1 MERYGGVRMQI
12 LLVEDNK
19 SISKALKYNLEQH
32 NYRVLIAENLKE
44 AKQLLETQPLLGV
57 PELQKTKKL
66 QKAQR
71 IDLIILDI
79 TLPDGNGFDFYNE
92 IKEKYG
98 ISTIFLTAKDEE
110 NDVVRGLEL
119 GAEDYVTKP
128 FSTRELLARI
138 NKILLRSKKKNRVT
152 IQDITCDLDKMC
164 ISKQGEEINFSSL
177 ELKILMLLFT
187 NLNKVITRE
196 YIIEKIWD
204 WTGND
209 VYDNTV
215 TVYMKRIRQKLGSPI
230 ITTVKGVGYRID
242 EE

>member
-1 MERYGGVRMQI
+1 MQI

-19 SISKALKYNLEQH
+19 SITKALKYNLEQ
-32 NYRVLIAENLKE
+32 NKYKVLSAGNIAE
-44 AKQLLETQPLLGV
+44 AKVLL
-57 PELQKTKKL
+57 KTKK
-66 QKAQR
+66 

-79 TLPDGNGFDFYNE
+79 TLPDGNGFDLYKE
-92 IKEKYG
+92 IKKVG
-98 ISTIFLTAKDEE
+98 ISTIFLTAKDDE
-110 NDVVRGLEL
+110 NDVVKGLEL

-138 NKILLRSKKKNRVT
+138 NKIILRNKKKNIVT
-152 IQDITCDLDKMC
+152 VQDITCDLDKMC
-164 ISKQGEEINFSSL
+164 VYKGEKELTFSSL

-215 TVYMKRIRQKLGSPI
+215 TVYMKRIRQKLSSPI

>member
-1 MERYGGVRMQI
+1 MERYGGGRMQI

-32 NYRVLIAENLKE
+32 NYKVLIAENMKK
-44 AKQLLETQPLLGV
+44 AKQLLEVQ
-57 PELQKTKKL
+57 KL
-66 QKAQR
+66 QEVQR
-71 IDLIILDI
+71 IDLIILDV
-79 TLPDGNGFDFYNE
+79 TLPDGNGFDFYKE

-230 ITTVKGVGYRID
+230 ITTVKGMGYRID

>member
-1 MERYGGVRMQI
+1 MQI

-19 SISKALKYNLEQH
+19 SITKALKYNLEQ
-32 NYRVLIAENLKE
+32 NKYIVISAENVAQAL
-44 AKQLLETQPLLGV
+44 QLLEK
-57 PELQKTKKL
+57 EK
-66 QKAQR
+66 
-71 IDLIILDI
+71 IDLIILDV
-79 TLPDGNGFDFYNE
+79 TLPDGNGFDLYKIIHKKYN
-92 IKEKYG
+92 
-98 ISTIFLTAKDEE
+98 ISTIFLTAKDDE
-110 NDVVRGLEL
+110 NDIVKGLEL

-138 NKILLRSKKKNRVT
+138 NKIMLRNKKKNIVK
-152 IQDITCDLDKMC
+152 IKDITCDLDKMC
-164 ISKQGEEINFSSL
+164 VYKNNKELIFSSL

-187 NLNKVITRE
+187 NINKAISRE

-215 TVYMKRIRQKLGSPI
+215 TVYMKRIRQKLGTPI

>member
-1 MERYGGVRMQI
+1 MQI

-19 SISKALKYNLEQH
+19 SITKALKYNLEQ
-32 NYRVLIAENLKE
+32 NKYIVISAENVAQAL
-44 AKQLLETQPLLGV
+44 QLLEK
-57 PELQKTKKL
+57 EK
-66 QKAQR
+66 
-71 IDLIILDI
+71 IDLIILDV
-79 TLPDGNGFDFYNE
+79 TLPDGNGFDLYKIIHKKYN
-92 IKEKYG
+92 
-98 ISTIFLTAKDEE
+98 ISTIFLTAKDDE
-110 NDVVRGLEL
+110 NDIVKGLEL

-138 NKILLRSKKKNRVT
+138 NKIMLRNKKKN
-152 IQDITCDLDKMC
+152 IIKIKDITCDLDKMC
-164 ISKQGEEINFSSL
+164 VYKNNKELIFSSL

-187 NLNKVITRE
+187 NLNKAISRE

-215 TVYMKRIRQKLGSPI
+215 TVYMKRMRQKLGTPI

>member
-1 MERYGGVRMQI
+1 MKI

-19 SISKALKYNLEQH
+19 TISKALKYTLEQ
-32 NYRVLIAENLKE
+32 NKYEVVSAENVLEALNLLKKE
-44 AKQLLETQPLLGV
+44 KV
-57 PELQKTKKL
+57 
-66 QKAQR
+66 
-71 IDLIILDI
+71 DLIILDI
-79 TLPDGNGFDFYNE
+79 TLPDGDGFELYKI
-92 IKEKYG
+92 IKEKYN

-110 NDVVRGLEL
+110 NDIVKGLEL

-128 FSTRELLARI
+128 FSTRELLTRI
-138 NKILLRSKKKNRVT
+138 NKILMRNKKKNIIN

-164 ISKQGEEINFSSL
+164 IYKNNEEITFSSL
-177 ELKILMLLFT
+177 ELKILMLLFN

-215 TVYMKRIRQKLGSPI
+215 TVYMKRIRQKLGSDI

-242 EE
+242 EK

>member
-1 MERYGGVRMQI
+1 MKI

-19 SISKALKYNLEQH
+19 TITKALIYNLEQ
-32 NYRVLIAENLKE
+32 NKYKVLSAEKVSEAQNILKKE
-44 AKQLLETQPLLGV
+44 K
-57 PELQKTKKL
+57 
-66 QKAQR
+66 

-79 TLPDGNGFDFYNE
+79 TLPDGNGFDLYQT
-92 IKEKYG
+92 IKEKYN
-98 ISTIFLTAKDEE
+98 ISTIFLTAKDDE
-110 NDVVRGLEL
+110 NDIVKGLEL

-138 NKILLRSKKKNRVT
+138 NKILLRNRKKN
-152 IQDITCDLDKMC
+152 IIKIKDITCDIDKMC
-164 ISKQGEEINFSSL
+164 IYKNNKEIPFSSL

-215 TVYMKRIRQKLGSPI
+215 TVYMKRIRQKLGADI

-242 EE
+242 EK

>member
-1 MERYGGVRMQI
+1 MQI

-19 SISKALKYNLEQH
+19 SITKALTYNLEQ
-32 NYRVLIAENLKE
+32 NKYKVLSAETVAE
-44 AKQLLETQPLLGV
+44 AKELL
-57 PELQKTKKL
+57 KTEK
-66 QKAQR
+66 

-79 TLPDGNGFDFYNE
+79 TLPDGNGFDLYKE
-92 IKEKYG
+92 IKKVG
-98 ISTIFLTAKDEE
+98 ISTIFLTARDDE
-110 NDVVRGLEL
+110 NDIVEGLEL

-138 NKILLRSKKKNRVT
+138 NKILLRNKKKNIVK

-164 ISKQGEEINFSSL
+164 VYRGDEKLIFSSL

-215 TVYMKRIRQKLGSPI
+215 TVYMKRIRRKLGSPI

>member
-1 MERYGGVRMQI
+1 MQI

-57 PELQKTKKL
+57 QELQKTKKL

-71 IDLIILDI
+71 IDLIILDV
-79 TLPDGNGFDFYNE
+79 TLPDGNGFDFYKE

>member
-1 MERYGGVRMQI
+1 MQI

-32 NYRVLIAENLKE
+32 NYRVLIAENMKE

>member
-1 MERYGGVRMQI
+1 MKI

-19 SISKALKYNLEQH
+19 TISKALKYTLEQ
-32 NYRVLIAENLKE
+32 NKYEVLSAGNISEALNILKKE
-44 AKQLLETQPLLGV
+44 KV
-57 PELQKTKKL
+57 
-66 QKAQR
+66 
-71 IDLIILDI
+71 DLIILDI
-79 TLPDGNGFDFYNE
+79 TLPDGDGFELYKI
-92 IKEKYG
+92 IKEKYN

-110 NDVVRGLEL
+110 NDIVKGLEL

-138 NKILLRSKKKNRVT
+138 NKILMRNKKKNIIN

-164 ISKQGEEINFSSL
+164 IYKNNEEITFSSL
-177 ELKILMLLFT
+177 ELKILMLLFN

-215 TVYMKRIRQKLGSPI
+215 TVYMKRIRQKLGSDI

-242 EE
+242 EK

>member
-1 MERYGGVRMQI
+1 MDV
-12 LLVEDNK
+12 
-19 SISKALKYNLEQH
+19 
-32 NYRVLIAENLKE
+32 
-44 AKQLLETQPLLGV
+44 
-57 PELQKTKKL
+57 
-66 QKAQR
+66 
-71 IDLIILDI
+71 
-79 TLPDGNGFDFYNE
+79 TLPDGNGFDLYKT
-92 IKEKYG
+92 IRGKYG

-110 NDVVRGLEL
+110 NDVVKGLEL
-119 GAEDYVTKP
+119 GVEDYVTKP

-138 NKILLRSKKKNRVT
+138 NKILLRNKKQNIIK

-164 ISKQGEEINFSSL
+164 VYKGERELTFSSL

-209 VYDNTV
+209 VFDNTI

-230 ITTVKGVGYRID
+230 ITTVKGIGYRID
-242 EE
+242 EK